1 MPKPF
6 IIIIEALI
14 ACPAVIIS
22 RLSAPKFWLI
32 ISSIPISSISPITM
46 PKWSIFLTVISYF
59 LSGLTQR
66 H

>member
-6 IIIIEALI
+6 RIKALI

>member
-6 IIIIEALI
+6 RIKALI

-32 ISSIPISSISPITM
+32 ISSIPISSISPATM
-46 PKWSIFLTVISYF
+46 PKWPIF
-59 LSGLTQR
+59 
-66 H
+66 